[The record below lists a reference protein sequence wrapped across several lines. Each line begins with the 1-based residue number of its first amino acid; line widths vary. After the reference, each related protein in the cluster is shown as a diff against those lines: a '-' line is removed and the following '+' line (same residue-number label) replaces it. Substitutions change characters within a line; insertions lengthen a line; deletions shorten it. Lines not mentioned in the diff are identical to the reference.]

1 MAVLFLI
8 SVILSSTVVS
18 SISGEVE
25 NDCPPWMAF
34 ESGVCLCRDLHDNI
48 DTIFCDPKTQVTY
61 TVAGTCVTYA
71 NSTNREIVIGDCPY
85 VPAKHVSYA
94 GRFLTA
100 LPQNESLLNDVI
112 CGPFNRQGL
121 LCSSCRPGYGI
132 SVYSFGHPCAKCDSS
147 HLGVLW
153 YVLLELLPTSV
164 LYVIVVLFSI
174 RTTSAPL
181 AGLVFFSHV
190 VVNAMRGRIALY
202 ISLMYS
208 TNRFTY
214 VLLQT
219 LMFLCG
225 IWNLDF
231 FRFAFPPFC
240 VSEAIGNIHAVV
252 LEYISALYPL
262 VLVFFTFLMI
272 ELHAHNVRPVVWL
285 WKPFHKYFVHFN
297 RSWNIKRSTI
307 TAFSTFLLLSYTKV
321 IFVSFGLLYKTSVYN
336 SNGTVISQSLRFDPK
351 LQNFGTAHSPFAV
364 IAIIIIM
371 VFTVPPILLLALYP
385 TRLFQK
391 SLRCCRCRAT
401 QAVHMFVDTYQ
412 GCFKDGTNGTC
423 DYRALSVV
431 YLLLRFALL
440 SLYIQDAEVVTSGLS
455 LFMFS
460 ILFMLISLFLG
471 TVKPYKHN
479 YMTYCESALLF
490 NLGVLALLVY
500 VWLFFPTQKNAY
512 ATVIGILCV
521 LPHITLICYLVFIIF
536 RGKAVLQWIKRHNP
550 MAHFSINDGVVMHI
564 LRLLKRFRSP
574 STSLL
579 IEDDT
584 LPDRLLHPDEYPDTL
599 STDYKQ
605 AHLEE
610 SST

>member
-1 MAVLFLI
+1 MVFLFLI

-18 SISGEVE
+18 SISGEAE
-25 NDCPPWMAF
+25 NDCPSWMVF
-34 ESGVCLCRDLHDNI
+34 ETGVCLCRDLHDNI

-85 VPAKHVSYA
+85 VPAKHVSYE

-100 LPQNESLLNDVI
+100 LPQNESVLNDVM

-132 SVYSFGHPCAKCDSS
+132 SVYSFGRPCAKCDSN
-147 HLGVLW
+147 HLGVLL
-153 YVLLELLPTSV
+153 YVLLELVPTSV
-164 LYVIVVLFSI
+164 MCVVVLLFSI
-174 RTTSAPL
+174 RATSAPL

-190 VVNAMRGRIALY
+190 VVNTMRGRIALY

-214 VLLQT
+214 VLVQT
-219 LMFLCG
+219 FMFLSG
-225 IWNLDF
+225 VWNLDY
-231 FRFAFPPFC
+231 FRLICSPFC

-252 LEYISALYPL
+252 LEYVSALYPL

-272 ELHAHNVRPVVWL
+272 ELHGHKVRPAVWL

-321 IFVSFGLLYKTSVYN
+321 VFVSFGLLYKTSVYN
-336 SNGTVISQSLRFDPK
+336 SNGTVISQSWRFDPK
-351 LQNFGTAHSPFAV
+351 LQHFGTAHSPFAL

-391 SLRCCRCRAT
+391 LLRLYRCRAT

-412 GCFKDGTNGTC
+412 GCFKDGTNRTH

-440 SLYIQDAEVVTSGLS
+440 SLYIQDTEVVTSGLS

-460 ILFMLISLFLG
+460 VLFMLISLFLG

-550 MAHFSINDGVVMHI
+550 MAHFTNKDGVVTYI
-564 LRLLKRFRSP
+564 LRSFRSP

-579 IEDDT
+579 IDEET
-584 LPDRLLHPDEYPDTL
+584 LPDRLLHPDGYPDTL
-599 STDYKQ
+599 SINLKQTD
-605 AHLEE
+605 LEE
-610 SST
+610 SSI

>member
-1 MAVLFLI
+1 MAALFLI
-8 SVILSSTVVS
+8 SVILPSIVVS
-18 SISGEVE
+18 SISGEAE
-25 NDCPPWMAF
+25 NACPPWMVF

-85 VPAKHVSYA
+85 VPAKHVSYE

-100 LPQNESLLNDVI
+100 LPQNESLLNDVM

-153 YVLLELLPTSV
+153 YVLLELLPASV

-190 VVNAMRGRIALY
+190 VVSAMRGRIALY

-219 LMFLCG
+219 LMFLAG
-225 IWNLDF
+225 IWSLDF

-252 LEYISALYPL
+252 LEYVSALYPL

-272 ELHAHNVRPVVWL
+272 ELHGHNVRPVVWL

-351 LQNFGTAHSPFAV
+351 LQHFGTAHSPFAL

-391 SLRCCRCRAT
+391 LLRCYRCRAT
-401 QAVHMFVDTYQ
+401 QAVHMFVDTHQ

-440 SLYIQDAEVVTSGLS
+440 SLYIQDTEVVTSGLS

-460 ILFMLISLFLG
+460 VLFMLISLFLG

-550 MAHFSINDGVVMHI
+550 MAHFSINDGVVMHV

-584 LPDRLLHPDEYPDTL
+584 LPDRLLHPDGYPDTL

>member
-1 MAVLFLI
+1 MPVLFLI
-8 SVILSSTVVS
+8 SFILSSAVVS
-18 SISGEVE
+18 SISGEAE

-34 ESGVCLCRDLHDNI
+34 KSGVCLCRDLHDNI

-85 VPAKHVSYA
+85 VPAKHVSYE

-100 LPQNESLLNDVI
+100 LPQNESLLNDVM
-112 CGPFNRQGL
+112 CGPFNRQNL

-132 SVYSFGHPCAKCDSS
+132 SVYSFGHPCAKCDSN

-164 LYVIVVLFSI
+164 LYIIVVLFSI
-174 RTTSAPL
+174 RATSAPL
-181 AGLVFFSHV
+181 VGLVFFSHV
-190 VVNAMRGRIALY
+190 VVNVMRGRIALY

-214 VLLQT
+214 VLIQT
-219 LMFLCG
+219 SMFLSG
-225 IWNLDF
+225 IWNLDY
-231 FRFAFPPFC
+231 FRFISPPFC

-252 LEYISALYPL
+252 LEYVSALYPL

-285 WKPFHKYFVHFN
+285 WKPFHKCFVHFN
-297 RSWNIKRSTI
+297 RSWNIKHSTI

-321 IFVSFGLLYKTSVYN
+321 IFVSFGLLYKAFVYN
-336 SNGTVISQSLRFDPK
+336 GNGTVISQSLTFDPK
-351 LQNFGTAHSPFAV
+351 LQNFGTTHSPFAL
-364 IAIIIIM
+364 IAIIIII

-412 GCFKDGTNGTC
+412 GCFKDGTNGTR

-431 YLLLRFALL
+431 YLLLRFALI
-440 SLYIQDAEVVTSGLS
+440 SLYIQDTEVVTSGLS

-512 ATVIGILCV
+512 ATVIGILSV

-536 RGKAVLQWIKRHNP
+536 RGKAVLQWIKKHNP

-579 IEDDT
+579 IEEDT

-605 AHLEE
+605 VDLEE

>member
-8 SVILSSTVVS
+8 LVILSSTVVS

-25 NDCPPWMAF
+25 NDCPPWMVF

-85 VPAKHVSYA
+85 VPAKHVSYE

-100 LPQNESLLNDVI
+100 LPQNESLLNDVM

-132 SVYSFGHPCAKCDSS
+132 SVYSFGHPCAKCDSN

-153 YVLLELLPTSV
+153 YVLLELLPTFV

-174 RTTSAPL
+174 RATSAPL

-190 VVNAMRGRIALY
+190 VVSAMRGRIALY
-202 ISLMYS
+202 ISLAYS

-219 LMFLCG
+219 VMFLAG
-225 IWNLDF
+225 IWSLDF

-252 LEYISALYPL
+252 LKYVSALYPL

-351 LQNFGTAHSPFAV
+351 LQNFGTAHSPFAL
-364 IAIIIIM
+364 IAIIIII

-391 SLRCCRCRAT
+391 FLRCYRCRAT

-412 GCFKDGTNGTC
+412 GCFKDGTNSTR
-423 DYRALSVV
+423 DYRVLSVV

-440 SLYIQDAEVVTSGLS
+440 SLYIQDTEVVTSGLS
-455 LFMFS
+455 LFMFTL
-460 ILFMLISLFLG
+460 LFMLLSLLLG
-471 TVKPYKHN
+471 TIKPYKHN

-490 NLGVLALLVY
+490 LLGVLALFTY
-500 VWLFFPTQKNAY
+500 TWLYFPAQRNAY
-512 ATVIGILCV
+512 ATVIAILCI
-521 LPHITLICYLVFIIF
+521 LPHATLMCYLIFIIF
-536 RGKAVLQWIKRHNP
+536 RGKAVLQWIKKHNP
-550 MAHFSINDGVVMHI
+550 MAHFTNNDGTFLHMLG
-564 LRLLKRFRSP
+564 LRYRSP
-574 STSLL
+574 SASLP
-579 IEDDT
+579 IEEDT
-584 LPDRLLHPDEYPDTL
+584 LPDRLLHPDGYPDTL
-599 STDYKQ
+599 STNYVNTD
-605 AHLEE
+605 E
-610 SST
+610 TCDC

>member
-1 MAVLFLI
+1 MVVLFLI
-8 SVILSSTVVS
+8 SVILSSIVVS

-25 NDCPPWMAF
+25 NACPPWMVF
-34 ESGVCLCRDLHDNI
+34 ESGVCLCGDLHDNI

-61 TVAGTCVTYA
+61 TVTGTCVTYA

-85 VPAKHVSYA
+85 VPAKRVSYE
-94 GRFLTA
+94 GKFLTA
-100 LPQNESLLNDVI
+100 LPQNESLLNNVM

-132 SVYSFGHPCAKCDSS
+132 SVYSFGRPCAKCDSN

-153 YVLLELLPTSV
+153 YVLLELVPTSV
-164 LYVIVVLFSI
+164 LYVVVLLFSI
-174 RTTSAPL
+174 RATAAPL
-181 AGLVFFSHV
+181 AGLVFFSHI

-219 LMFLCG
+219 HMFLAG
-225 IWNLDF
+225 IWSLDF
-231 FRFAFPPFC
+231 FRSAFPPFC
-240 VSEAIGNIHAVV
+240 VSEAISNIHAVV
-252 LEYISALYPL
+252 LEYVSALYPL

-336 SNGTVISQSLRFDPK
+336 SNGTVIAQSLQFDPK
-351 LQNFGTAHSPFAV
+351 LQNFETAHFLLAL
-364 IAIIIIM
+364 IAIIIIV
-371 VFTVPPILLLALYP
+371 VFTVPPILLLVLYP

-391 SLRCCRCRAT
+391 SLQCCCCRAT

-412 GCFKDGTNGTC
+412 GCFKDGTNSTR

-440 SLYIQDAEVVTSGLS
+440 SLYIQDTEVVTSGLS

-460 ILFMLISLFLG
+460 ILFMLISLILG

-500 VWLFFPTQKNAY
+500 MWLFFPMQRDAY
-512 ATVIGILCV
+512 ATVFVTLCT
-521 LPHITLICYLVFIIF
+521 LPHITLMCYLVFIIF
-536 RGKAVLQWIKRHNP
+536 RGKAFLQWIKKHNP
-550 MAHFSINDGVVMHI
+550 MAYFTTNDGVITHI
-564 LRLLKRFRSP
+564 IRSLKSFRSP

-579 IEDDT
+579 IEEDT
-584 LPDRLLHPDEYPDTL
+584 FPDRCSHPDGYLDTL
-599 STDYKQ
+599 STNYKQ
-605 AHLEE
+605 ADLEE